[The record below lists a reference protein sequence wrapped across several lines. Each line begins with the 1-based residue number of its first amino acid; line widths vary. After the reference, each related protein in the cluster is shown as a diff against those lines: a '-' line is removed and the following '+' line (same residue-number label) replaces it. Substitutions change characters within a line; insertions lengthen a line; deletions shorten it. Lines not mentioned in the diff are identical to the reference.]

1 MNRIEL
7 DEEID
12 SEQYEK
18 KQFKPLE
25 LPSVARFKVKKVS
38 NQDHAKKVALADEIR
53 ELWGI
58 TIPRMMRTIKLKGY
72 QFIWECYTECKKST
86 ARNPA
91 ALFQWKIKQVPVPL
105 T

>member
-25 LPSVARFKVKKVS
+25 LPSVARFKVKPVS
-38 NQDHAKKVALADEIR
+38 NQDHSP
-53 ELWGI
+53 W
-58 TIPRMMRTIKLKGY
+58 RMRYENCGV
-72 QFIWECYTECKKST
+72 F
-86 ARNPA
+86 
-91 ALFQWKIKQVPVPL
+91 LFPE
-105 T
+105 